1 MQMLLR
7 TMSNA
12 ESYVANQE
20 WRVAT
25 LAACPLH
32 PEGGCSFARHGSYSR
47 ALPLGL
53 RVARWYCPEGHR
65 TFSLLPDFLAAR
77 LPGLLETIDN
87 CVAVALT
94 AKSMEFAA
102 DLVRGP
108 EVTLPG
114 AIRWLRRRVQAVRAG
129 VVAIADLV
137 PGLPVEIGQA
147 GVLGRLRRSLPMT
160 ALANIPPPL
169 GFGGPGVIGG
179 APGYFQHEVGPDRSA
194 GAGYGCAFSPA
205 SARCHANRH
214 PRCQRQQSPP
224 WKTCSGSGVPT
235 SASKTPAP
243 PTTSDGSSGFASMSI
258 TLDWRSGRN

>member
-7 TMSNA
+7 TMSGA
-12 ESYVANQE
+12 EAYVANRE

-25 LAACPLH
+25 LPACPLH

-47 ALPLGL
+47 ATPVGV

-77 LPGLLETIDN
+77 LPGLLDTIDN

-94 AKSMEFAA
+94 AKSMEVAA

-129 VVAIADLV
+129 VAAIADLV
-137 PGLPVEIGQA
+137 PGLPMQIGQV
-147 GVLGRLRRSLPMT
+147 GLLGRLRRSLPMT
-160 ALANIPPPL
+160 ALANIPAPL
-169 GFGGPGVIGG
+169 GFRGPVVADD
-179 APGYFQHEVGPDRSA
+179 APGRVQHEVGPDRSA
-194 GAGYGCAFSPA
+194 G
-205 SARCHANRH
+205 
-214 PRCQRQQSPP
+214 
-224 WKTCSGSGVPT
+224 SG
-235 SASKTPAP
+235 
-243 PTTSDGSSGFASMSI
+243 
-258 TLDWRSGRN
+258 